1 MILTCIQCVFSE
13 THAFNIY
20 IQCLLNLYLMC
31 IQALAAYT
39 FHFSETNYYNN
50 GAARSAKSEKMILI
64 CIQCVLNVYSMYIQA
79 LAANTSHFSKT
90 KDYNNG
96 SVRSA

>member
-39 FHFSETNYYNN
+39 FHFSETKYYNN
-50 GAARSAKSEKMILI
+50 GGARSAKSK
-64 CIQCVLNVYSMYIQA
+64 
-79 LAANTSHFSKT
+79 K
-90 KDYNNG
+90 
-96 SVRSA
+96 